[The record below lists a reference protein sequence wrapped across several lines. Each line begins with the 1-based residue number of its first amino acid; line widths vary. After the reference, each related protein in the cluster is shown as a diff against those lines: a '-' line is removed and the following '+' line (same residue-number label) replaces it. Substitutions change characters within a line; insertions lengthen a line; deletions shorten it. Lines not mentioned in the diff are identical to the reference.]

1 MARNLLMVCL
11 VFLSLTARVQAQQG
25 GAQNPPAPQPAPA
38 PSNPQPQPTPV
49 PQPAQRQDD
58 VTISGR
64 IVLDASGS
72 PDRTIEVRF
81 ETDGGQRIG
90 YAYTGLSGEFTYRG
104 VGASQDLYVVV
115 EIEGFK
121 PYRERMA
128 YASLGGHIN
137 IFLERERFKA
147 VEKGGSAVIDLKQ
160 LRTRI
165 PGKAVDEYE
174 KALKESPKGDAA
186 KVIERLERALKLAP
200 DFYEARNTLGVQY
213 LRLQKYREAEAAFER
228 ARDLNPNA
236 ADPLINLGT
245 IYYQEGEMQSDAGR
259 AEEAAGRFQKAV
271 AVLEES
277 IHRNPLSAPAH
288 NYLGAALYKIASYE
302 RAESMLNR
310 ALQLDERLQQANL
323 TLINVYTRQSRF
335 DEALDKINTYL
346 KKNPDSPQRA
356 TLQGIKEKIEKALN
370 R

>member
-1 MARNLLMVCL
+1 MPRNLLMVCL
-11 VFLSLTARVQAQQG
+11 VFCVLTVRVHAQQG
-25 GAQNPPAPQPAPA
+25 GAQNPPSPQPAPV
-38 PSNPQPQPTPV
+38 PTDPQPRQPTPV
-49 PQPAQRQDD
+49 PQPAQRED

-64 IVLDASGS
+64 IILDASS
-72 PDRTIEVRF
+72 APDRMIEVRF
-81 ETDGGQRIG
+81 ETDSGQRLG

-104 VGASQDLYVVV
+104 VGVSQDLYVVV
-115 EIEGFK
+115 EVEGFK

-128 YASLGGHIN
+128 YALLGGHVN

-147 VEKGGSAVIDLKQ
+147 VERGGSPVVDLKQ
-160 LRTRI
+160 LRARI

-174 KALKESPKGDAA
+174 KALKESPKGDAT
-186 KVIERLERALKLAP
+186 KIIERLERALKLAP

-213 LRLQKYREAEAAFER
+213 LRMQKYREAETAFER

-236 ADPLINLGT
+236 AEPVINLGT
-245 IYYQEGEMQSDAGR
+245 IYYQEGEIQSDAGR

-271 AVLEES
+271 GFLEEA
-277 IHRNPLSAPAH
+277 IRRNPLSAPAH

-310 ALQLDERLQQANL
+310 ALQLDEELQQAHL
-323 TLINVYTRQSRF
+323 TLINIYTRQSRL